1 MLSTSR
7 NNEQLLNDIQNLQHI
22 EQNLFSSIDT
32 DPNLTPDEQEKIL
45 NKINSIS
52 KMRINLYKTLGK
64 INNFYEDALHNS
76 QITLQQQK
84 TAIQLVENQLNNS
97 KQKLNFLETEN
108 NNKIRLIEIN
118 DYYEQKYAEHSSLMK
133 YIILMLIPI
142 IIVSLFYNAGLLS
155 NRVFYFLIIFISL
168 IGSVFI
174 VYRLLSIWSH
184 DNMNY
189 QEYDWSFNKKAAP
202 SVNDSAS
209 NKNDPWSSPNV
220 NIGTC
225 IGNSCCSPGTIYDE
239 TIHKC
244 VSGENSTPIT
254 HDNKT
259 EQFVNNVF
267 TKFSRVYTKPD
278 VILGNNILP
287 SNY

>member
-1 MLSTSR
+1 MSTST
-7 NNEQLLNDIQNLQHI
+7 NNEQLLNDIQNLQTI
-22 EQNLFSSIDT
+22 EQTLFNSIDT
-32 DPNLTPDEQEKIL
+32 NPNLTPDEQHKII

-52 KMRINLYKTLGK
+52 QMRINLYKTLGK
-64 INNFYEDALHNS
+64 INNFYEDALNNS

-97 KQKLNFLETEN
+97 KQKLNFLETEK

-142 IIVSLFYNAGLLS
+142 IIVSLFYNVGLLS

-239 TIHKC
+239 KIYKC
-244 VSGENSTPIT
+244 VLGENSTPIAD
-254 HDNKT
+254 DNKT

>member
-1 MLSTSR
+1 MSTST
-7 NNEQLLNDIQNLQHI
+7 NNEQLLNDIQNLQNI
-22 EQNLFSSIDT
+22 EQNLFNSIDT
-32 DPNLTPDEQEKIL
+32 NPNLTPDEQEKII

-52 KMRINLYKTLGK
+52 QMRINLYKTLGK
-64 INNFYEDALHNS
+64 INNFYQDALNNS

-84 TAIQLVENQLNNS
+84 TAIHLVENQLNNS

-142 IIVSLFYNAGLLS
+142 IIVSLFYNVGLLS
-155 NRVFYFLIIFISL
+155 NRIFYLLIVIISIIGSIFI
-168 IGSVFI
+168 I
-174 VYRLLSIWSH
+174 YRLLSIWSH

-189 QEYDWSFNKKAAP
+189 QEYDWSFNKKSAP
-202 SVNDSAS
+202 SANNSSS
-209 NKNDPWSSPNV
+209 NKTDPWTSPNL

-239 TIHKC
+239 KIHKC
-244 VSGENSTPIT
+244 VSGENSTALT
-254 HDNKT
+254 DDNKT

-278 VILGNNILP
+278 VVLGNNILP

>member
-1 MLSTSR
+1 MSTST
-7 NNEQLLNDIQNLQHI
+7 NNEQLLNDIQNLQTI
-22 EQNLFSSIDT
+22 EQTLFNSIDT
-32 DPNLTPDEQEKIL
+32 NPNLTPDEQHKII

-52 KMRINLYKTLGK
+52 QMRINLYKTLGK
-64 INNFYEDALHNS
+64 INNFYQDALHNS

-97 KQKLNFLETEN
+97 KQKLNFLETEK

-142 IIVSLFYNAGLLS
+142 IIVSLFYNVGLLS

-239 TIHKC
+239 KIYKC
-244 VSGENSTPIT
+244 VLGENSTPIAD
-254 HDNKT
+254 DNKT

>member
-1 MLSTSR
+1 
-7 NNEQLLNDIQNLQHI
+7 
-22 EQNLFSSIDT
+22 
-32 DPNLTPDEQEKIL
+32 
-45 NKINSIS
+45 
-52 KMRINLYKTLGK
+52 
-64 INNFYEDALHNS
+64 
-76 QITLQQQK
+76 
-84 TAIQLVENQLNNS
+84 
-97 KQKLNFLETEN
+97 
-108 NNKIRLIEIN
+108 
-118 DYYEQKYAEHSSLMK
+118 
-133 YIILMLIPI
+133 
-142 IIVSLFYNAGLLS
+142 
-155 NRVFYFLIIFISL
+155 
-168 IGSVFI
+168 
-174 VYRLLSIWSH
+174 
-184 DNMNY
+184 MNY

-239 TIHKC
+239 KIYKC
-244 VSGENSTPIT
+244 VLGENSTPIAD
-254 HDNKT
+254 DNKT